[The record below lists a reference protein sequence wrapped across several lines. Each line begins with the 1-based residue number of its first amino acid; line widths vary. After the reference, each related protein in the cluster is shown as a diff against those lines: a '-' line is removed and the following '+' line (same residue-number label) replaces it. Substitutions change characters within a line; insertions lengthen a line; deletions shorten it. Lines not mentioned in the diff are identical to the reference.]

1 MKKFIAV
8 VLASVLCS
16 APVLAQQVLKVAVN
30 EGSKNYQPALAA
42 LYKEVGLTAQFVVL
56 PSERAL
62 KSVES
67 GEVDADLG
75 RVAGGI
81 AGYQNML
88 ETTEPLS
95 EISLIA
101 LVKKGSPIT
110 KLTVPELKARKVGVM
125 RGTKIAEGV
134 LAKLG
139 VEPTVVNTQQQLY
152 QMLANDRFEVA
163 LLASTMV
170 VGSDI
175 SGTMT
180 ALPPLMTAKAVHVL
194 HSKWAALAPKIDAA
208 LKAMKADGRW
218 AKLVAAP

>member
-8 VLASVLCS
+8 ALTSLVLTS
-16 APVLAQQVLKVAVN
+16 PVWAQQVLKVATN
-30 EGSKNYQPALAA
+30 EGSKPYQPALAA
-42 LYKEVGLTAQFVVL
+42 LYKEVGLTAEFVVL

-75 RVAGGI
+75 RVLGGT

-88 ETTEPLS
+88 ELSEPLS
-95 EISLIA
+95 EVSLIA
-101 LVKKGSPIT
+101 VVKKGSSLS
-110 KLTVPELKARKVGVM
+110 KLTVPELKGHTVATL
-125 RGTKIAEGV
+125 RGTKMAEGV

-139 VEPTVVNTQQQLY
+139 MEPTLVNSHAQMY
-152 QMLANDRFEVA
+152 QMLANDRFEIALTVSTAMPGPDVA
-163 LLASTMV
+163 ATV
-170 VGSDI
+170 K
-175 SGTMT
+175 T
-180 ALPPLMTAKAVHVL
+180 LPPLMTAKAVHVL
-194 HSKWAALAPKIDAA
+194 NKKWSALAPKLDAA